1 MREVGRREGVH
12 GELWEEE
19 EVEVVRQSERE
30 EGN

>member
-1 MREVGRREGVH
+1 MREVGRCEGVH

-19 EVEVVRQSERE
+19 VEVVRQWERE